1 MTEFEQIVVQ
11 VLTAINGRLMTI
23 NTHLA
28 NIEARLPAPKEK
40 ATKLVEARNVAW
52 VKCANP
58 NCPNEFTPTRSNNI
72 YCTPECKNRH
82 RQRRHYQKHKSAP
95 PRDPASVRVGEVV
108 ECRVPGCM
116 GSAECTVNSVWKHWG
131 DFGTQR
137 VTVENIPF
145 GQAYCH
151 YDANLSRVGTWRF
164 LPADAKASEQ

>member
-108 ECRVPGCM
+108 ECRIDIESFPSVVAKAYDKQPKYPQFV
-116 GSAECTVNSVWKHWG
+116 SAKDQKS
-131 DFGTQR
+131 FRR
-137 VTVENIPF
+137 VL
-145 GQAYCH
+145 A
-151 YDANLSRVGTWRF
+151 YDADLSQRNTWRF
-164 LPADAKASEQ
+164 LPAGAKAGEP